1 MDSFEGPLPK
11 IKVSPLHHL
20 NKGIQSM
27 NKRRK
32 PIIKKVRCWR
42 ENLNLKRPY
51 TIAYQTISSVENIFV
66 YLETGDGLYG
76 IGSGSPADF
85 ITGESMDMAEKALN
99 SKLETLI
106 MGKDLRLLQQH
117 CRILQQEMSHTP
129 AARMAV
135 DIALHDLLAKYYD
148 LPLVDLLG
156 RVHRAIPT
164 SKTIGIKD
172 TVQEMLAEADEHVKR
187 GFKIIKLK
195 IGRNVEK
202 DVEFTIKLR
211 KKVGKKIGIRVDA
224 NQGYSPQDL
233 KKYVKQ
239 TQKLNIELIEQPLH
253 KKKVKQMMEIPR
265 TIRRI
270 CAADENLHSPADA
283 LKLSFSPQPFG
294 IFNIKLMKCGG
305 LYPALQIG
313 EIAKLAGIDLMWGCM
328 DESIISITAGL
339 HVAFASPAT
348 KYLDLDGSF
357 DLARDIV
364 SGGFILRNGLLILPE
379 RSGLG
384 VKLIS

>member
-1 MDSFEGPLPK
+1 MKKD
-11 IKVSPLHHL
+11 
-20 NKGIQSM
+20 
-27 NKRRK
+27 RK
-32 PIIKKVRCWR
+32 PVIKKVRSWR

-66 YLETGDGLYG
+66 CLEAGDGLYG

-85 ITGESMDMAEKALN
+85 ITGESMDMAEKILN
-99 SKLETLI
+99 AKLEKLLL
-106 MGKDLRLLQQH
+106 GKDLRLLQQH
-117 CRILQQEMSHTP
+117 CRNLMQEMPGTP

-135 DIALHDLLAKYYD
+135 DIALHDLLAKYYN

-164 SKTIGIKD
+164 SKTIGIKA
-172 TVQEMLAEADEHVKR
+172 TAQEMLAEADEHVKR

-195 IGRNVEK
+195 IGRELEK

-211 KKVGKKIGIRVDA
+211 KKVGTKIGIRVDA
-224 NQGYSPQDL
+224 NQGYSPQEL

-239 TQKLNIELIEQPLH
+239 TERLNIELLEQPIH
-253 KKKVKQMMEIPR
+253 KKKVKQMIGIPR
-265 TIRRI
+265 NIRRK
-270 CAADENLHSPADA
+270 CAADESLHSPSDA
-283 LKLSFSPQPFG
+283 LKLAYAPQLFG

-348 KYLDLDGSF
+348 RYLDLDGSF

-364 SGGFILRNGLLILPE
+364 TGGFMLKDGFMILPE
-379 RSGLG
+379 KPGLG
-384 VKLIS
+384 VKLL